1 MTTIIGVKT
10 IDRVE
15 NAVLCQSVLTKFG
28 CIIKTRIG
36 LHDKVGDVCSP
47 DGIIILE
54 VINDAQSKEL
64 LNALCEIDGIELQEM
79 IF

>member
-15 NAVLCQSVLTKFG
+15 NAVLFQSVLTKFG